1 MNPEKLTHDDI
12 MNIITANVK
21 IMTMNEIQIMI
32 SEYMMS
38 LLDAK
43 QKLLISDEKQK
54 EEKLFM
60 LSSQI
65 VVLEDLKASIKKTAD
80 ELEEEVKEVRG

>member
-32 SEYMMS
+32 SEYMMT

-65 VVLEDLKASIKKTAD
+65 VVLEDLKARIKKTAD
-80 ELEEEVKEVRG
+80 ELDEQVKEVRG

>member
-65 VVLEDLKASIKKTAD
+65 VVLEDLKARIKKTAD

>member
-1 MNPEKLTHDDI
+1 MNSEKLTHDDI

-32 SEYMMS
+32 SEYMMR

-65 VVLEDLKASIKKTAD
+65 VVLEDLKARIKKTAD

>member
-32 SEYMMS
+32 SEYMMT

-54 EEKLFM
+54 EEMLFM

-65 VVLEDLKASIKKTAD
+65 VVLEDLKARIKKTAD

>member
-32 SEYMMS
+32 SEYMMT

-65 VVLEDLKASIKKTAD
+65 VVLEDLKARIKKTAD